1 MGIVYR
7 VVRVR
12 RVVGWVITALV
23 VVFVGALL
31 SVNLYVQSQ
40 GTQARIQQELSQR
53 LGMPLHIERISVTPW
68 SGLKLSGILI
78 PQATPT
84 LGQPF
89 LRAQD
94 FRLHVRFRSIFWR
107 PLVIKEIALVK
118 PAVIWP
124 QNERGKW
131 HLPLTLRPA
140 EPDVT
145 PSTNTTAPTAMPTIA
160 TADASSET
168 PSGAQS
174 PKYSGPQVKR
184 VNLIDGSFHFLDRQ
198 NRNVALF
205 DGVQFFSSVRDI
217 VSIRGETRIAKIAL
231 RDRVFLSDL
240 RSPVHYD
247 PEELDLSALSAHIAK
262 GKLTGKFSMETQAEN
277 SPFTVH
283 AAFQGVQ
290 ADEIVTEAGGPRGVI
305 RGVLEGSLDASGNM
319 ADVLTGEG
327 RIALR
332 DGQVKQFPVLAAIG
346 QLLQIEELTQLDLE
360 QAEAKFHLANGEVLI
375 DDLVLRSPN
384 LHLSATGSVTLDGR
398 LALNSSLQ
406 INEKIRG
413 SLFRGI
419 RENFVATGEPGQYAL
434 PFHISGTVNRPSTD
448 LMQRAVGAEL
458 RDLGGVI
465 DALFGRGKD
474 RKKKNSGANTPAPS
488 ATPVP

>member
-1 MGIVYR
+1 ML
-7 VVRVR
+7 RVR
-12 RVVGWVITALV
+12 RVVGWILAALV
-23 VVFVGALL
+23 VVCAAALL

-53 LGMPLHIERISVTPW
+53 LGMPLRIQRISVTPW
-68 SGLKLSGILI
+68 SGLKLSGIVI
-78 PQATPT
+78 PQASPS
-84 LGQPF
+84 LGAPF

-107 PLVIKEIALVK
+107 PLVIREIALVK
-118 PAVIWP
+118 PTVVWP
-124 QNERGKW
+124 QNEAGKW
-131 HLPLTLRPA
+131 HLPLTLRPS
-140 EPDVT
+140 ESEVT
-145 PSTNTTAPTAMPTIA
+145 PSESVTSPATVPTIA
-160 TADASSET
+160 PNPSSEVPAET
-168 PSGAQS
+168 ASE
-174 PKYSGPQVKR
+174 KYGGPRVKR
-184 VNLIDGSFHFLDRQ
+184 INLIDGSFHFLDRQ
-198 NRNVALF
+198 NQNVALF
-205 DGVQFFSSVRDI
+205 DGVQFFSSVRDVLTI
-217 VSIRGETRIAKIAL
+217 HGETRIAKIAL

-240 RSPVHYD
+240 RSPVRYD
-247 PEELDLSALSAHIAK
+247 PEEIDLSALSAHMAK
-262 GKLTGKFSMETQAEN
+262 GKLTGTFSMQPQAEN

-290 ADEIVTEAGGPRGVI
+290 ADEIVTQAGGPRGVI
-305 RGVLEGSLDASGNM
+305 KGVVEGNLDASGNM

-332 DGQVKQFPVLAAIG
+332 NGQVQQFPVLAAIG

-360 QAEAKFHLANGEVLI
+360 QAEATFHLANREVLI

-384 LHLSATGSVTLDGR
+384 LRLSATGSVTLDGR

-419 RENFVATGEPGQYAL
+419 RENFVATDEPGQYAL
-434 PFHISGTVNRPSTD
+434 PFHIGGTVNRPSTD
-448 LMQRAVGAEL
+448 LMQRAVGPQL

-474 RKKKNSGANTPAPS
+474 KKKKQSGANVPAPS
-488 ATPVP
+488 TTPGP